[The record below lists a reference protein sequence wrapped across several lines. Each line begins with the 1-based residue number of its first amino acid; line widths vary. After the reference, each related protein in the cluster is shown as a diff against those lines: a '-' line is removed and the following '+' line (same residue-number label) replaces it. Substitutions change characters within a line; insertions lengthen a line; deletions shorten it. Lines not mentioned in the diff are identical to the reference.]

1 MKKIFS
7 LLAALIV
14 LSTSGV
20 WAQEASTTAT
30 NVAKVYED
38 ETTATDLTSG
48 YYVMQ
53 VSVNSK
59 VGFAY
64 YNGTN
69 PITNSEGQ
77 RFAVNTESGQ
87 STQTVAAKDDLS
99 YVWYISK
106 SADNSMLSIQS
117 ARTGAFIPVQEV
129 RDGDGG
135 NVYKN
140 MSPPKDLTNAAA
152 LYYSDGTINGKKEGV
167 MLYQTNYKYDAK
179 KFVVHVN
186 GWGNT
191 WYMSYWEGGAPT
203 GKTSVCVFK
212 FYKVDLVEGVSTS
225 ATLDARPIR
234 FQPQI
239 DGVNVEE
246 DVCAKVLKNGDK
258 ITYPL
263 GYSDMLYN
271 APTLSEATVSSS
283 TGVVTANFT
292 KKASPSI
299 ELDTYYK
306 LKVPRRTTLYVTQDG
321 NVQQTYSSKNFIVGY
336 YNPKTFWKFVKDGL
350 KVKMVCG
357 TGKYVKVAMPVSDN
371 NTSKATFVDDATNA
385 VRFSLCD
392 KPSNSGYTGNGGF
405 LLKMESSDKVVL
417 GDHGGSH
424 TLGSWKHTNAFT
436 DGGSCFIIE
445 AQLTPEETHL
455 LIPERLSIDQP
466 SSLNENLLRMATP
479 ERIVQAKALLPN
491 DGSSA
496 TLQQMINAYNTAFE
510 VRPDANA
517 FYRIKNMNVLTGN
530 HTEAEAKRYPS
541 SEDIAVAT
549 NGSLQ
554 TAYDNNKGNINR
566 TITRKSVKGNIVA
579 QLWQFVDAGDGSYYI
594 QNANTGC
601 RWANTYSENMDMP
614 TENNS
619 NVAGKFSIVAAPV
632 TGKGNDGKI
641 ATQNDG
647 VSTFLITLQGQHVI
661 NAYEGLNGNYL
672 KEDASNN
679 TPCNDPGNY
688 WQIEKVTSIPV
699 NITAAKY
706 ATVGYPFNVKVT
718 DDKVRVYYAKEAT
731 NGVMKLTEA
740 TDKIIPANQGAI
752 LYYEGEG
759 STTAK
764 LDIVSENGEGFVDN
778 ILTASTAKRIGFDT
792 KTTYGLSNKEGKVSF
807 RLNTDTYVPANK
819 SYLLASK
826 YNSGSGNAQQLLFSF
841 DNVVEGIDNA
851 VVDGQNANKV
861 YYDLQGR
868 RVMYPAH
875 GIFVT
880 ENGEKVFIK

>member
-20 WAQEASTTAT
+20 WAQDASTTAT
-30 NVAKVYED
+30 KVAKVYED

-77 RFAVNTESGQ
+77 RFVVNTESGQ
-87 STQTVAAKDDLS
+87 STQTVAAKDDLA

-129 RDGDGG
+129 RDDT
-135 NVYKN
+135 YKN
-140 MSPPKDLTNAAA
+140 MKLPKGLANAAA

-167 MLYQTNYKYDAK
+167 MLYQTNYKHDAK
-179 KFVVHVN
+179 NLVVHVN
-186 GWGNT
+186 GYGDT
-191 WYMSYWEGGAPT
+191 WYMSYWEGGDPT

-239 DGVNVEE
+239 DGANVKE
-246 DVCAKVLKNGDK
+246 DVCAKVLKNGDE

-271 APTLSEATVSSS
+271 APSLSETTVSAN
-283 TGVVTANFT
+283 TRTVTANFT
-292 KKASPSI
+292 SKESPSI
-299 ELDTYYK
+299 TLDTYYK
-306 LKVPRRTTLYVTQDG
+306 LKIPRSTTLHVTQDG

-357 TGKYVKVAMPVSDN
+357 TGKYVNVGMPATDN
-371 NTSKATFVDDATNA
+371 TTRKATFVDDATNA

-405 LLKMESSDKVVL
+405 LLKMDSSDKVVL
-417 GDHGGSH
+417 GDHSGSS
-424 TLGSWKHTNAFT
+424 LGSWKHTNAFT

-445 AQLTPEETHL
+445 AQLTTDETCS
-455 LIPERLSIDQP
+455 LIPNRLSIDQP
-466 SSLNENLLRMATP
+466 SSLNENLLRVATL
-479 ERIVQAKALLPN
+479 ERIEQAKVLLPN
-491 DGSSA
+491 DGSPA
-496 TLQQMINAYNTAFE
+496 TLQQMISAYNTAFE
-510 VRPDANA
+510 VRPDVNA
-517 FYRIKNMNVLTGN
+517 FYRIKNMNILTGN

-566 TITRKSVKGNIVA
+566 TITRKSVGGNIVA
-579 QLWQFVDAGDGSYYI
+579 QLWRFVDAGDGSYYI

-601 RWANTYSENMDMP
+601 RWANNYSGNMDMP

-632 TGKGNDGKI
+632 TGKGNDGVI

-647 VSTFLITLQGQHVI
+647 VSTFLITLQGQHAI
-661 NAYEGLNGNYL
+661 NAHGGLFDFDVL
-672 KEDASNN
+672 KEDASNA

-688 WQIEKVTSIPV
+688 WQIEKIDNFDVAISG
-699 NITAAKY
+699 AQY
-706 ATVGYPFNVKVT
+706 ATVGYPFPVQVTSDNVKV
-718 DDKVRVYYAKEAT
+718 YYATEAK
-731 NGVMKLTEA
+731 NGILRLTEA
-740 TDKIIPANQGAI
+740 PDKIIPANEGAI
-752 LYYEGEG
+752 LYSESGQTTANMKILA
-759 STTAK
+759 STNVTFADNKLTATTAK
-764 LDIVSENGEGFVDN
+764 REGFTS
-778 ILTASTAKRIGFDT
+778 LF
-792 KTTYGLSNKEGKVSF
+792 TYGLSKVNDVVCFRKNKS
-807 RLNTDTYVPANK
+807 TDVPANK
-819 SYLLASK
+819 AYLDASK
-826 YNSGSGNAQQLLFSF
+826 YTSASGSAQQLLFSF
-841 DNVVEGIDNA
+841 DNVVEGIDN
-851 VVDGQNANKV
+851 VVKAQNANKV

-868 RVMYPAH
+868 RVLYPAN

>member
-20 WAQEASTTAT
+20 WAQDASTTAT

-69 PITNSEGQ
+69 PITNSEGGC
-77 RFAVNTESGQ
+77 FVVNTQSGQ
-87 STQTVAAKDDLS
+87 STQTVAAKDDLA

-129 RDGDGG
+129 RDVL
-135 NVYKN
+135 VYKN
-140 MSPPKDLTNAAA
+140 MALPKGLANAAA
-152 LYYSDGTINGKKEGV
+152 LYYSDGTLNGKKEGV

-179 KFVVHVN
+179 NFVVHVN
-186 GWGNT
+186 GYGDT
-191 WYMSYWEGGAPT
+191 WNMSYWEGGEPT
-203 GKTSVCVFK
+203 GKSSVCVFK

-239 DGVNVEE
+239 DGDNVEE
-246 DVCAKVLKNGDK
+246 DVCAKVLKNGDE

-271 APTLSEATVSSS
+271 APSLSETTVSAS
-283 TGVVTANFT
+283 TGTVTANFT
-292 KKASPSI
+292 SKESPSI
-299 ELDTYYK
+299 TLDTYYK

-385 VRFSLCD
+385 VRFSLCN

-417 GDHGGSH
+417 GDHSGSS
-424 TLGSWKHTNAFT
+424 LGSWKHTNAFT

-466 SSLNENLLRMATP
+466 SSLNENLLRVATP
-479 ERIVQAKALLPN
+479 ERIEQAKALLPN
-491 DGSSA
+491 DGSPA

-510 VRPDANA
+510 VRPEPNA

-566 TITRKSVKGNIVA
+566 IITRKSVGGNIVA

-601 RWANTYSENMDMP
+601 RWANTYSGNMDMP

-632 TGKGNDGKI
+632 TGKGNDGAI

-647 VSTFLITLQGQHVI
+647 VSTFLITLQGQHAI
-661 NAYEGLNGNYL
+661 NAHGGLFDYDIL
-672 KEDASNN
+672 KEDGTNA
-679 TPCNDPGNY
+679 TPCKDPGNY
-688 WQIEKVTSIPV
+688 WQIEKIENFDVTIS
-699 NITAAKY
+699 NARY
-706 ATVGYPFNVKVT
+706 ATVGYPFPVQVTTPNVKV
-718 DDKVRVYYAKEAT
+718 YYATAAE
-731 NGVMKLTEA
+731 NGILKLTEA
-740 TDKIIPANQGAI
+740 TGNIIPANEGAI
-752 LYYEGEG
+752 LYCESGE
-759 STTAK
+759 STANMKILASTDVTFANNKLTATTAK
-764 LDIVSENGEGFVDN
+764 REGFTS
-778 ILTASTAKRIGFDT
+778 LS
-792 KTTYGLSNKEGKVSF
+792 TYGLSNKNGVVCFRKNVST
-807 RLNTDTYVPANK
+807 NVPANK
-819 SYLLASK
+819 AYLDANNYTS
-826 YNSGSGNAQQLLFSF
+826 NSGSAQQLLFSF
-841 DNVVEGIDNA
+841 DNVVEGIDN
-851 VVDGQNANKV
+851 VVKAQNANKV

-868 RVMYPAH
+868 RVLYPAH